1 MRRFLEKI
9 SGSPGS
15 PRSRTSRARPV
26 APLAAA
32 LLAAPLACS
41 HGQQAAKANAEN
53 EGMEPTVEV
62 KGDTVIRTYDLN
74 KDGKP
79 DDWKH
84 FRLVPQP
91 DGQAKELMTER
102 ELDTNFDGKVDST
115 TWFDDDGQRTKEV
128 CDLDFDGKPDVI
140 NDYEHGVIVRK
151 ELFETHREKPDATVY
166 FEGGKKVRVERDTHG
181 NGKIDTWEYYEG
193 GKLSRIGEDVDGD
206 GLVDRWIKAKS
217 DEDDDSG
224 SAAKSDA
231 KPADKAGE
239 KPAEKPA
246 AKGKSDAAKG

>member
-26 APLAAA
+26 
-32 LLAAPLACS
+32 APLACS

-84 FRLVPQP
+84 FRLVPGA
-91 DGQAKELMTER
+91 DGQSKEIMTER

-206 GLVDRWIKAKS
+206 GLVDRWVKAKT

-224 SAAKSDA
+224 SAAKSDSKPA
-231 KPADKAGE
+231 EKADADKPADKDA
-239 KPAEKPA
+239 A
-246 AKGKSDAAKG
+246 AKKTAKSDAAKK